1 MSPTKLASLD
11 SWQWAR
17 LSEFRAR
24 WEAVRNS
31 TAPALRKRAEAAAA
45 SAYAAAGLRPPDQII
60 WCDGPLAL
68 AQSQAD
74 HADAT
79 GCSVRSSL
87 VDKPRHAANG
97 ATTSLVSRAVRN
109 DIFGATRWAVPSP
122 MGTLI
127 VEAATAAAAREHR
140 RIAPPLKRTWSWL
153 RRGPAS
159 ANDWITGGLRDT
171 GFSQHDA
178 AWLAIFEFLET
189 VCGVR
194 PWDDKLTSLYEIAR
208 TCGWMIPYE
217 NICWLMERQTV
228 LETDARGRLHHATGP
243 ALAYPDGWSLFAW
256 KGTVVPR
263 WLIEQPQSITGYAI
277 AREREPVLRRC
288 MIDIMTPEKF
298 IQRGH
303 AIRHHEDDTGVL
315 WVKIWHRW
323 DAWAAVEVVNGSPE
337 PDGSYK
343 HYYLQVPPTMRT
355 AREAVAWT
363 YGLSERAYSALKV
376 RT

>member
-1 MSPTKLASLD
+1 MSPTKLAVLD

-17 LSEFRAR
+17 LPEFRAR
-24 WEAVRNS
+24 WEAVRTS
-31 TAPALRKRAEAAAA
+31 TAPALRERAEAAVET
-45 SAYAAAGLRPPDQII
+45 AYKAAGLRPPAQII
-60 WCDGPLAL
+60 WCDGPLEL
-68 AQSQAD
+68 AQSQVQRAGE
-74 HADAT
+74 AGA
-79 GCSVRSSL
+79 SVRPSV
-87 VDKPRHAANG
+87 VDKLRHSATG
-97 ATTSLVSRAVRN
+97 ATTSLLSRSVRN
-109 DIFGATRWAVPSP
+109 DIFGSTRWAVASP
-122 MGTLI
+122 TSALI
-127 VEAATAAAAREHR
+127 VEGVAAAVAREHR
-140 RIAPPLKRTWSWL
+140 RIAPPLKMTWSWF
-153 RRGPAS
+153 RRRALAPPDFA
-159 ANDWITGGLRDT
+159 AVGLRET
-171 GFSQHDA
+171 GFTQHDS

-194 PWDDKLTSLYEIAR
+194 PWDDKLAGLYECAK

-217 NICWLMERQTV
+217 NICWMMERPAV
-228 LETDARGRLHHATGP
+228 LETDARGRLHCAIGP

-263 WLIEQPQSITGYAI
+263 WLIEQPQSITGYSI

-303 AIRHHEDDTGVL
+303 AIRHHEDETGVL

-337 PDGSYK
+337 QDGTYK